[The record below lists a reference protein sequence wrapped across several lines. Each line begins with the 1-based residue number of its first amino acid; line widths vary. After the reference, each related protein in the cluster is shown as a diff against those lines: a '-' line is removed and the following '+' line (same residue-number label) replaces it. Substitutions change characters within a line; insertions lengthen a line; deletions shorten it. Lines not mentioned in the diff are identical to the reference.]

1 MVIRQS
7 RRKFGFGLFKRLEI
21 GDQSISRRS
30 MPDSEAHI
38 LPYPWRR
45 PEMNKRALPA
55 VAVKDAEKP

>member
-1 MVIRQS
+1 
-7 RRKFGFGLFKRLEI
+7 
-21 GDQSISRRS
+21 

>member
-1 MVIRQS
+1 
-7 RRKFGFGLFKRLEI
+7 
-21 GDQSISRRS
+21 

-38 LPYPWRR
+38 LSHPWRR